1 MLGFA
6 LDAVVEQANAT
17 KDAFASRKLWRPDGL
32 ADPSKVEEH
41 WTFRNLLR
49 AMYLQMYL
57 LVALALALE
66 ADILTADK
74 DFLGY
79 GVSTWTVDTLI
90 SQLER
95 RG

>member
-1 MLGFA
+1 
-6 LDAVVEQANAT
+6 
-17 KDAFASRKLWRPDGL
+17 
-32 ADPSKVEEH
+32 
-41 WTFRNLLR
+41 
-49 AMYLQMYL
+49 MYLQMYL

-66 ADILTADK
+66 TDILTADK

-95 RG
+95 RSQSPFAQGNSQRSYVGLELLDFRPRILPPIRLRT